1 MPLDSIPAV
10 ECAGLAHRFGAKWA
24 LRGVSFRVEP
34 GEIVALVGRN
44 GSGKSTL
51 VRAIATALRPTRG
64 TARVYGRDIR
74 TDAGGVREIAAL
86 VGHDTGVYDDLTVV
100 ENLSFA
106 CRMAGEDD
114 NPARILAVVERV
126 GLAHEAQARARN
138 LSAGQQRRIALA
150 RVLLR
155 PVKLLLLD
163 EPYTSF
169 DEEGVAQVNELLAGL
184 RADGGAAIVITHDI
198 ERARRV
204 VDRTV
209 RLDAGTLVEPPPAL
223 KVAHG

>member
-1 MPLDSIPAV
+1 MSPDPLPAV
-10 ECAGLAHRFGAKWA
+10 ECDNIAHRFGVKWA
-24 LRGVSFRVEP
+24 LRGVSLRVEP

-74 TDAGGVREIAAL
+74 TDAGGVREITAL
-86 VGHDTGVYDDLTVV
+86 VGHATGVYEDLTVV

-106 CRMAGEDD
+106 CRMAGESSD
-114 NPARILAVVERV
+114 PARIHATVEKV
-126 GLAHEAQARARN
+126 GLGHEADARARN

-169 DEEGVAQVNELLAGL
+169 DDEGVARVNELLTEL
-184 RADGGAAIVITHDI
+184 RGRGGAAIVITHDF

-209 RLDAGTLVEPPPAL
+209 RLDQGALVETPAL